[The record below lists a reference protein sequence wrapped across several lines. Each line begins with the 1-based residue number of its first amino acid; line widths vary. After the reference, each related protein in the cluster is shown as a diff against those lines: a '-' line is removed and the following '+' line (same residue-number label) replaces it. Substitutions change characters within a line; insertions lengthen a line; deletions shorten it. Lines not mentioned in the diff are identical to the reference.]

1 MIGIFIEIV
10 GVAGYHDLVG
20 LLEVLFVHKVISDL
34 GREGIEGD
42 PFQMIRKSQ
51 VPCYFHNL
59 FQ

>member
-20 LLEVLFVHKVISDL
+20 LLEILFVYKVISDL

-42 PFQMIRKSQ
+42 PFQMICKARSP
-51 VPCYFHNL
+51 VISIIF

>member
-20 LLEVLFVHKVISDL
+20 LLEILFVYKVISDL

-42 PFQMIRKSQ
+42 PFQMICKK
-51 VPCYFHNL
+51 PGPLL
-59 FQ
+59 FP